1 MKNAKYVLML
11 ALGALGAAGA
21 VSSAPSKPA
30 AKTTPKTTP
39 KTALVVVG
47 RVKAFTRPPRP
58 RSVPYKDAI
67 IALHLTGVK
76 AQSGR
81 ISSQEIVVFAWGMRN
96 NQWTPAASYRA
107 GQVVRLQLAPWEK
120 MERKYGN
127 YNRFELEGKAV
138 WDLDTYWGEAK

>member
-1 MKNAKYVLML
+1 MKNAKYVLMI
-11 ALGALGAAGA
+11 LGALGAAGA

-30 AKTTPKTTP
+30 AKKTP

-58 RSVPYKDAI
+58 RSVPYKDAV

-138 WDLDTYWGEAK
+138 LDLDTYWGEAK